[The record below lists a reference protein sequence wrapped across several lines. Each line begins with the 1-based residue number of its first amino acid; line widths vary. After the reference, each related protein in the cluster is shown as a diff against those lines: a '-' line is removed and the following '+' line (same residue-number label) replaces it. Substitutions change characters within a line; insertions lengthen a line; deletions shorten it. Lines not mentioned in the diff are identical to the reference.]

1 MVIWGYA
8 AASTHRSMPLEK
20 DIRDWIT
27 RWNENPNPSWTKTAD
42 EILERLASYLHGILA
57 QDARA

>member
-1 MVIWGYA
+1 MVVRSDA

-27 RWNENPNPSWTKTAD
+27 KWNENPKPFLD
-42 EILERLASYLHGILA
+42 
-57 QDARA
+57 QDRR